1 MKKLLS
7 PDFPGFFCF
16 SGNPQKFIS
25 SQPDAQFLM
34 PGENKSTKCPNCEKE
49 YDSRFAYCPWCGQE
63 NKPVDLSLK
72 HALGEFI
79 DANFNINS
87 KAYITF
93 KKLLFS
99 PAFLTF
105 EYLKGKHKK
114 YLSPIRIYLIVSLIY
129 FFLLSLSS
137 PTSIKFNT
145 NKSVSAARRE
155 SVKAGT
161 KTEREATMEKY
172 LNQRIDQLDT
182 KQGKIAFINSLRN
195 SVSKGMF
202 LLMPLT
208 ALVFSVFYRHR
219 RYFEHL
225 IFIIHLQSVFFIVFT
240 FYFLFRLGVNSHW
253 GLLAEALL
261 LFWISYL
268 WAKRFYGKGIWA
280 TLWRLSLI
288 SLIMAG
294 ILFLFLLIVTLI
306 TLFLY

>member
-1 MKKLLS
+1 MAGEKKL
-7 PDFPGFFCF
+7 
-16 SGNPQKFIS
+16 
-25 SQPDAQFLM
+25 
-34 PGENKSTKCPNCEKE
+34 TKCPNCEKE
-49 YDSRFAYCPWCGQE
+49 YDSRFAFCPWCGQE

-99 PAFLTF
+99 PAFLTI

-137 PTSIKFNT
+137 PTSIQFNT
-145 NKSVSAARRE
+145 RKDTSTAPRE
-155 SVKAGT
+155 TVSVKSGS
-161 KTEREATMEKY
+161 KTENEADIEKY

-182 KQGKIAFINSLRN
+182 KQGKIAFINSLR
-195 SVSKGMF
+195 SSASKGMF

-208 ALVFSVFYRHR
+208 ALVFSGFFRQR

-240 FYFLFRLGVNSHW
+240 LYFLLRLGVNSHW
-253 GLLAEALL
+253 GLLAESPL
-261 LFWISYL
+261 LFWIAYL
-268 WAKRFYGKGIWA
+268 WARRFYGRGVWD

-288 SLIMAG
+288 SLFMCGIL
-294 ILFLFLLIVTLI
+294 ILFLLTVTVI
-306 TLFLY
+306 ALFLY